1 MQFAVPRKGLSP
13 PPYAPTSLLT
23 FQRRKQLKAFFILSG
38 ALLAV
43 FFLLSQLF
51 YTSTGTAAAPI
62 GAPSVVIVTLL
73 DRSLCSDTYLQ
84 KIIKNRE
91 DYAQRHGYTNFFANL
106 SDYNSY
112 VGNSPRSWS
121 IIPAVRHAMA
131 LHSSATYFFH
141 LDAHALFMNP
151 SESLEARLLNKYRL
165 ESLMRRDIPVV
176 PPDSIIKTFSH
187 LRPQDI
193 DLIATNDAE
202 DLSTGSFVL
211 RQGDFAR
218 FFLDTWFDPLYRS
231 YNFFARAET
240 RSLVCYPYALFILY
254 AFSRALRLTSRP
266 VQQEHIVQWHPSVLA
281 RMALIPQRVIN
292 SYSEDSTRA
301 AVDGTYK
308 DGDLVIRFFGCNTD
322 PKRNCEREMEP
333 YYILWAKKVKIE

>member
-1 MQFAVPRKGLSP
+1 MQFAVPPRKGLSP
-13 PPYAPTSLLT
+13 PPYARASLLT
-23 FQRRKQLKAFFILSG
+23 FQRRKQLKAFAILSV

-51 YTSTGTAAAPI
+51 YTSTGSAAAPI

-73 DRSLCSDTYLQ
+73 NRALYSDTYLQ

-112 VGNSPRSWS
+112 IGNSPQSWG
-121 IIPAVRHAMA
+121 IVPTVRHAMA
-131 LHSSATYFFH
+131 SHPSATYFFH
-141 LDAHALFMNP
+141 LDTHALFMNP
-151 SESLEARLLNKYRL
+151 NESLEARLLKRHRL
-165 ESLMRRDIPVV
+165 ESLMRRDVPVV

-187 LRPQDI
+187 LRPEDI
-193 DLIATNDAE
+193 DLIATSDAE

-231 YNFFARAET
+231 YNFAKAET
-240 RSLVCYPYALFILY
+240 RSL
-254 AFSRALRLTSRP
+254 
-266 VQQEHIVQWHPSVLA
+266 EHIVQWHPTVLA

-292 SYSEDSTRA
+292 SYSKDSSTRA

-308 DGDLVIRFFGCNTD
+308 NGDLVIRFFGCDTN

-333 YYILWAKKVKIE
+333 YYNLWAKKVKIE